1 MTDSQKSPAED
12 VGLHRLKRPGSVMSR
27 TAYGT
32 GWVIGWRLATRALG
46 LISTLVLVRLL
57 APSDFG
63 IVTLAMSF
71 VSGLNQISELGTENA
86 IIRADTHDRT
96 LYDTGFTIN
105 VIRGTFVALML
116 LLLAVPASH
125 FFHSPHF
132 KQVVM
137 VAAAVSFLNGFENIG
152 IVDFRRF
159 IAFDQ
164 EFRLKIIP
172 RIVSVAT
179 AITLAFVLRDFWA
192 LIIAI
197 LVNQVLTLILSY
209 WMHPY
214 RPRFTLAAWKNIA
227 SYSTMLWVNN
237 LAGLLNNL
245 GTRSLIGKLSG
256 IGAVGIYEV
265 GLEIA
270 SLPSTELVG
279 PLTRSAF
286 AGFAEIRKSGNSGAE
301 MLVRI
306 VGIMTLITLPAGVGL
321 SLIATPLVEVAF
333 GHQWIGAIPILQIL
347 GVALALTTFSQV
359 SSTVF
364 AVHAW
369 LKAMIKIN
377 VALAVIQLSLLI
389 ALLPSHGLLGAA
401 IAIAITQVAAQA
413 VFFYVAIR
421 RLEIRIR
428 EIILQIWRSVLACT
442 IMVVTLVAFGRG
454 WTSPTL
460 VSASSAS
467 VGLQLAETVLLGAA
481 IYVASVSLLWLLTG
495 RPRGP
500 ESDLLAQILQIFKRP
515 RSAS

>member
-1 MTDSQKSPAED
+1 MTDTRDSAEED
-12 VGLHRLKRPGSVMSR
+12 VGLHSLKRPGSVMSR

-46 LISTLVLVRLL
+46 LLSTLVLVRLL

-63 IVTLAMSF
+63 IVALAMSF

-86 IIRADTHDRT
+86 IIRADKHDRA

-105 VIRGTFVALML
+105 VLRGTFVAIML

-132 KQVVM
+132 KEVVM

-159 IAFDQ
+159 IAFGQ

-179 AITLAFVLRDFWA
+179 AITLAFLLRDFWA

-197 LVNQVLTLILSY
+197 LVNQFLTLILSY
-209 WMHPY
+209 RMHPY
-214 RPRFTLAAWKNIA
+214 RPRFTLSAWQRIAA
-227 SYSTMLWVNN
+227 YSTMLW
-237 LAGLLNNL
+237 LNNL
-245 GTRSLIGKLSG
+245 TGLLGNLGTKSMIGKLSG
-256 IGAVGIYEV
+256 IGAVGIFEV
-265 GLEIA
+265 GMEIA

-286 AGFAEIRKSGNSGAE
+286 AGFAEIRKSGNNGAE

-347 GVALALTTFSQV
+347 GVALALTTFSHV
-359 SSTVF
+359 SGTVF
-364 AVHAW
+364 AVHSW
-369 LKAMIKIN
+369 MKAMIKIN
-377 VALAVIQLSLLI
+377 VTLAVVQLLLL
-389 ALLPSHGLLGAA
+389 AVLLPSHGLLGAA
-401 IAIAITQVAAQA
+401 IAIAITQIAAQV
-413 VFFYVAIR
+413 VFFYVAIK
-421 RLEIRIR
+421 RLDIRIS
-428 EIILQIWRSVLACT
+428 EIILQIWRSVLACI
-442 IMVVTLVAFGRG
+442 IMIVTLVALGRG

-460 VSASSAS
+460 LPTSSAS

-481 IYVASVSLLWLLTG
+481 VYAGSVSILWLLTG

-500 ESDLLAQILQIFKRP
+500 ESDLLAQISSLFKRS
-515 RSAS
+515 RSAP